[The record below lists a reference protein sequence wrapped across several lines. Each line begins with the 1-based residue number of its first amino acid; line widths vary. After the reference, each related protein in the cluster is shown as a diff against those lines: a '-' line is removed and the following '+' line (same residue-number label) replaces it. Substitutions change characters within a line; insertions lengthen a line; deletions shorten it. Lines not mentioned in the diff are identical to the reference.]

1 MICLARYSCAWTYV
15 CACPRLGSGPFR
27 CLWWM
32 FLIDRQ
38 RSSVPYA
45 TFSLTFTHIWLKL
58 SSVHSISNTCRS
70 PPRSLNRLALSS
82 SGSLHTFTPQ
92 LLNPKLVQRVPDWSR
107 VLESTREI
115 RRKRWFIKRTCS
127 GEAAFLHRQT
137 LQELTCTQTA
147 CWFTKQ
153 EVWWH
158 HHGVWVSVIT
168 GMSGNIK
175 LNQWDLLKS
184 SRKV

>member
-1 MICLARYSCAWTYV
+1 MVEFGRVQKGSVVFCSADRSSYFISYTRLWQCGAMICLARNSCAWTYV

-38 RSSVPYA
+38 RSSVPYT

-92 LLNPKLVQRVPDWSR
+92 LFKPKACAEGAGLIAGPW
-107 VLESTREI
+107 I
-115 RRKRWFIKRTCS
+115 HKRDKEEEMIY
-127 GEAAFLHRQT
+127 
-137 LQELTCTQTA
+137 
-147 CWFTKQ
+147 
-153 EVWWH
+153 
-158 HHGVWVSVIT
+158 
-168 GMSGNIK
+168 
-175 LNQWDLLKS
+175 
-184 SRKV
+184 